1 MIDAPEND
9 IETLVKILE
18 QSLEDFD
25 IMIDAIECAEGFLN
39 KLVLDEEND

>member
-25 IMIDAIECAEGFLN
+25 IMIDAIEHAEGFLN